1 MSSLFTWAGYLPDLV
16 DGLWVALRLT
26 GFSLLFGYPL
36 GLLFALGIGSR
47 LAVIRWVTLVLV
59 ELGRGMPLLVLL
71 FIVYQGLPQAGLV
84 FGPMVSAVLAFT
96 FSAAAYSTEI
106 LRSSLG
112 AVSPGQAEA
121 AAAAGMSN
129 TDSFRFIILPQ
140 AIRVALPP
148 LLSLAIQMF
157 QLSSLAYLVTVPE
170 VMQAARF
177 RSAVTFDALSV
188 FVAAAVLY
196 ASITIPAS
204 FLVDRLEARLSRHL

>member
-1 MSSLFTWAGYLPDLV
+1 MSSLYAWAGYLPDLI

-26 GFSLLFGYPL
+26 GLSLLFGYPL
-36 GLLFALGIGSR
+36 GLLLALGVGSR
-47 LAVIRWVTLVLV
+47 LAVIRWLALLLV

-71 FIVYQGLPQAGLV
+71 FIVYQGLPQAGFV

-121 AAAAGMSN
+121 AAAAGMSS

-204 FLVDRLEARLSRHL
+204 FLVDRFEARLSRHL